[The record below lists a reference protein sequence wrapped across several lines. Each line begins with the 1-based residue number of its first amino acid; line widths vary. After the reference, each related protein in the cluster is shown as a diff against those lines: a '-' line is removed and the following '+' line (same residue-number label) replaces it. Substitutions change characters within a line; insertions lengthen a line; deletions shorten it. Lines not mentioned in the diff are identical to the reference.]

1 MADLGKVLQQKPA
14 NQGRAS
20 NKKTRPRARP
30 RSASRVQPPLSQS
43 LDNGILGNGEM
54 ELQLCVILSRVSVDD
69 LTVRVSVHTA
79 Q

>member
-20 NKKTRPRARP
+20 SKKTRPRARP

-54 ELQLCVILSRVSVDD
+54 ELNV
-69 LTVRVSVHTA
+69 
-79 Q
+79 